1 MEWHKTLNFAKIAHG
16 MIKSDTFSQNLQH
29 LIPKDIVSKFT
40 LLEYF
45 KNYFDIDIK
54 INEINSD
61 KSVNRTLN
69 TENIE
74 FNNLL
79 WMNAG
84 YDHVPTIEENIKE
97 LAESDISKGI
107 LS

>member
-1 MEWHKTLNFAKIAHG
+1 
-16 MIKSDTFSQNLQH
+16 MIGECQRK
-29 LIPKDIVSKFT
+29 
-40 LLEYF
+40 
-45 KNYFDIDIK
+45 
-54 INEINSD
+54 
-61 KSVNRTLN
+61 
-69 TENIE
+69 NIE

>member
-1 MEWHKTLNFAKIAHG
+1 MKEFRTVTIALYPGFGKTFMGAMLTWKLNYKTCVLVHRDNVG
-16 MIKSDTFSQNLQH
+16 KQWVKT
-29 LIPKDIVSKFT
+29 
-40 LLEYF
+40 F
-45 KNYFDIDIK
+45 KNYFDIDIE

-61 KSVNRTLN
+61 NSVNRTLN

-84 YDHVPTIEENIKE
+84 YDHVTTIEENIKE
-97 LAESDISKGI
+97 LAESDI
-107 LS
+107 

>member
-1 MEWHKTLNFAKIAHG
+1 MLFYI
-16 MIKSDTFSQNLQH
+16 IDLSSLVSF
-29 LIPKDIVSKFT
+29 IV
-40 LLEYF
+40 F
-45 KNYFDIDIK
+45 KMFLK

>member
-1 MEWHKTLNFAKIAHG
+1 MDGIELV
-16 MIKSDTFSQNLQH
+16 KSNSL
-29 LIPKDIVSKFT
+29 
-40 LLEYF
+40 
-45 KNYFDIDIK
+45 
-54 INEINSD
+54 NEINSD